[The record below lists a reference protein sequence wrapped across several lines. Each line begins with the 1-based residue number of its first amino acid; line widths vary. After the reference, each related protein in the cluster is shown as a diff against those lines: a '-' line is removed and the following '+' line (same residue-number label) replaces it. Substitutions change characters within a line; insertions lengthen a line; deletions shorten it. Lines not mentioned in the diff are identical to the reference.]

1 MRAAMF
7 FLAVS
12 QSAVLEA
19 LAVRG
24 PLVEL
29 HRSLKQYP
37 RYQEEATRRIPV
49 WDHGLPTGKNDVRKI
64 AI

>member
-1 MRAAMF
+1 MRAAM
-7 FLAVS
+7 LYWRKK
-12 QSAVLEA
+12 QSAALEA

-49 WDHGLPTGKNDVRKI
+49 
-64 AI
+64 